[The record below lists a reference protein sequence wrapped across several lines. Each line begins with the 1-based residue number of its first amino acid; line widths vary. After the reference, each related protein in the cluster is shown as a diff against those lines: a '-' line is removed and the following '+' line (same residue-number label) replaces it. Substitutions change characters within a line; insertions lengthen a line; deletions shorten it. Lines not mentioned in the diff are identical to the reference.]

1 MYSIKCIFKY
11 LSHIMKIFIIWKSH
25 ILSGKSNMLYV
36 IIYFSATICIWF
48 MRIKFIHSFIHYQL
62 AYTIPGVVLSSI
74 TFVTP
79 PIMYTIHLLI
89 KLHKKGA
96 LDSQPQVIK
105 FTSCLLMFGGSLDL
119 LSTGILNPWCCVV

>member
-1 MYSIKCIFKY
+1 MYVVYENK
-11 LSHIMKIFIIWKSH
+11 
-25 ILSGKSNMLYV
+25 
-36 IIYFSATICIWF
+36 
-48 MRIKFIHSFIHYQL
+48 IHSFIHYQL